1 MKYSESTVPA
11 VAVGILFLIACGEPS
26 NVQPARTLGDAG
38 TGGEDSSGQ
47 SGTPG
52 ASAAGA
58 PSHPDSDMDTDVDAD
73 EGTPVAEG
81 GGSCVLHID
90 CIAGTYCDL
99 NVCRQDCN
107 DEEPCGKGKKCSE
120 RGQCTVSG
128 DVETETPVLDH
139 AGSVSASPLAVELSE
154 SETTFEIAL
163 SSDSLEAVDY
173 RVEVKAPFL
182 RLLDSARA
190 SFEQETTLRFSVDP
204 TRVDPGVTAGSVL
217 VHTSL
222 GTLSIHP
229 SLRVGLSGS
238 YQGVLRYDAEWSPFG
253 EVSFV
258 LDIADDRGDL
268 KLQVDPQ
275 LSMTFPDNGSGAARG
290 RGIFTLSEGVNASVE
305 QAFSADYGGS
315 RNHFR
320 RALGQRVAFALKPES
335 GGALEGR
342 FTQTLYGVFSDPIEV
357 AGSVYLEPRE
367 LGRSVAVNDPVPVT
381 QPSLLAPSYPAP
393 SAVFPGWL
401 DSACGPSCTTMACI
415 QGFESPLFAPLAA
428 HLTGDSLEG
437 SDPLGDLA
445 KRCEADQALTSAAG
459 YRGGCAL
466 AAPLACAAEKVAG
479 AADLLLGDARI
490 AYNRLFARALAPS
503 LIVAQDHVVRALEA
517 SFVSGIQAEVLG
529 LEAARAALDPMLDF
543 ALSSGALHGL
553 RDLLAG
559 NPEGVTSDDPT
570 RSNYPAGRALARALY
585 VEHTLDAELARVDA
599 VRVSGNPEDEL
610 ASAQARGVLSLFE
623 AAALARVLEAWGR
636 PLGLGGESTGLLTV
650 ADRGFSDLRK
660 GALVFGV
667 ADGEVPMVYD
677 AARAPLGNFEQVLEL
692 RAAPSLEQFHADEA
706 AFLAQSRE
714 FESDTAAVNAELEGT
729 RRAFDD
735 QILAACGSNFDL
747 TALSADAGWERCGEG
762 GDGEVGELGLH
773 IEQALMSLSQANA
786 RLDGMQRKYDID
798 ERRLAETQGVHR
810 DSMRFVASTG
820 EELIGLA
827 LAEGVINMAQEA
839 LSIASNA
846 SLFNAGAPL
855 GEAAASAALEW
866 VRTGITAERQR
877 LQTAQELRALA
888 DASKLELIAGMAELQ
903 KQLIDMEQL
912 GLDIQQ
918 ATLGV
923 VQADVSR
930 RNALARAR
938 RAFDERTR
946 SLARIEQTRGL
957 DPFGRVLETRLA
969 LQAFGSRAAAQRWLM
984 RAARAL
990 EYEINTPLGAA
1001 LDRAVLGAYNS
1012 GEAAR
1017 LTRCLTNIRA
1027 EHAAAFGTAQEFTTE
1042 LSVREMLGIFG
1053 ARRDEVTG
1061 ETLSA
1066 GELFR
1071 AAVFTNENIDENGD
1085 VTVTFSTNLMPGNG
1099 LWSSNVCDDKVAR
1112 VQAQLV
1118 GDFQGDNEA
1127 ELHVQL
1133 SGGSVL
1139 RACGSGDLVNWE
1151 LESQARAVLQA
1162 GINDYGDAAPSTS
1175 LFGQSVARA
1184 SFTLVLPSA
1193 LSAPANADLDLE
1205 HLDDIVLKISHRAL
1219 PNGREASTLDTSCL
1233 GTVGAGG

>member
-1 MKYSESTVPA
+1 MKLRTSTLPLLA
-11 VAVGILFLIACGEPS
+11 SLSLACGG
-26 NVQPARTLGDAG
+26 PAPTEAIATPADAGAGGDASTENTGAAG
-38 TGGEDSSGQ
+38 T
-47 SGTPG
+47 
-52 ASAAGA
+52 SAAGT
-58 PSHPDSDMDTDVDAD
+58 PPVLDPDPDPDPN
-73 EGTPVAEG
+73 TPPLDDGRA
-81 GGSCVLHID
+81 CLLHID
-90 CIAGTYCDL
+90 CAAGNYCDL

-107 DEEPCGKGKKCSE
+107 DETPCENGAKCSD
-120 RGQCTVSG
+120 RGQCTASG
-128 DVETETPVLDH
+128 DVESEVPVLEHTGVVSATPV
-139 AGSVSASPLAVELSE
+139 AVELSE
-154 SETTFEIAL
+154 SDTSFEISLA
-163 SSDSLEAVDY
+163 SDSLEAVDY

-182 RLLDSARA
+182 RLLDPQRSAFRQA
-190 SFEQETTLRFSVDP
+190 ATLRFAVDS

-222 GTLSIHP
+222 GTLSVHP

-238 YQGVLRYDAEWSPFG
+238 YQGVLRYDADWSPFG
-253 EVSFV
+253 EVSIV
-258 LDIADDRGDL
+258 VDIQDDHGDL
-268 KLQVDPQ
+268 MLQVDPE
-275 LSMTFPDNGSGAARG
+275 LSMTFPENGSGAARG
-290 RGIFTLSEGVNASVE
+290 RGIYTLSEGVSASLE
-305 QAFSADYGGS
+305 QTLSEDYGGS

-320 RALGQRVAFALKPES
+320 RALGQRLSLALEPEA

-342 FTQTLYGVFSDPIEV
+342 FAQTLYGVFSDPIEV
-357 AGSVYLEPRE
+357 AGSIYLEPRE
-367 LGRSVAVNDPVPVT
+367 LGRTVAVSEPGSVT
-381 QPSLLAPSYPAP
+381 QPSLLAPSYPPA
-393 SAVFPGWL
+393 SAVFPGWS
-401 DSACGPSCTTMACI
+401 DSACGAPCTTVACI
-415 QGFESPLFAPLAA
+415 DNFESPLFASLASY
-428 HLTGDSLEG
+428 LTGGELEG
-437 SDPLGDLA
+437 TDPLGELA
-445 KRCEADQALTSAAG
+445 RECEIDQELTSSAG

-466 AAPLACAAEKVAG
+466 GAPLACAAQQIATQPGAALAG
-479 AADLLLGDARI
+479 AALADARV
-490 AYNRLFARALAPS
+490 AYNRLIARAFAPS

-517 SFVSGIQAEVLG
+517 SFVSGIQAEALG
-529 LEAARAALDPMLDF
+529 LESARAALDPMLDF
-543 ALSSGALHGL
+543 TLSSGSLHGL

-559 NPEGVTSDDPT
+559 NPEGVPSEDPT

-585 VEHTLDAELARVDA
+585 IEHTLDAELARVDA
-599 VRVSGNPEDEL
+599 VRVSGSQKDEL
-610 ASAQARGVLSLFE
+610 RNAQARGVLSLFE

-636 PLGLGGESTGLLTV
+636 PQGLGGESTGLLTV

-677 AARAPLGNFEQVLEL
+677 AARAPLDNFEQVLDL
-692 RAAPSLEQFHADEA
+692 RAAPSLEQFLADEA
-706 AFLAQSRE
+706 AFVAQSRE
-714 FESDTAAVNAELEGT
+714 FENDTAAVNAEIEGA

-735 QILAACGSNFDL
+735 QIVAACGESFDL
-747 TALSADAGWERCGEG
+747 TTLSADAGWEHCGEG
-762 GDGEVGELGLH
+762 GEGEIGELGLQ
-773 IEQALMSLSQANA
+773 IEQSLLSLSQANA
-786 RLDGMQRKYDID
+786 RLDGMQRKYEVD
-798 ERRLAETQGVHR
+798 ERRLAETQNVHR

-820 EELIGLA
+820 EELVGLV

-839 LSIASNA
+839 LAIASNA

-888 DASKLELIAGMAELQ
+888 DTSKIELIGGMAELQ

-946 SLARIEQTRGL
+946 SLARIEQGRGL

-969 LQAFGSRAAAQRWLM
+969 LQAFGSRATAQRWLM

-1012 GEAAR
+1012 SEAAR
-1017 LTRCLTNIRA
+1017 LRRCLTNIRA

-1042 LSVREMLGIFG
+1042 LSVREMLGILG
-1053 ARRDEVTG
+1053 PRNDEVTG

-1066 GELFR
+1066 GALFR

-1085 VTVTFSTNLMPGNG
+1085 VTVMFSTNLMPGNG
-1099 LWSSNVCDDKVAR
+1099 LWSSNVCGDKVAR

-1151 LESQARAVLQA
+1151 LDSQARAVLQA

-1205 HLDDIVLKISHRAL
+1205 HLDDIVLKITHRAL
-1219 PNGREASTLDTSCL
+1219 PHQGAASTLDTACL
-1233 GTVGAGG
+1233 GSVGAGG

>member
-1 MKYSESTVPA
+1 MKHLESPLPA
-11 VAVGILFLIACGEPS
+11 LSLGISLLVACGGPS
-26 NVQPARTLGDAG
+26 HTRPIPALADAG
-38 TGGEDSSGQ
+38 AAGADAQGNTGAAGM
-47 SGTPG
+47 P
-52 ASAAGA
+52 AAGA
-58 PSHPDSDMDTDVDAD
+58 PSNTEPDRDV
-73 EGTPVAEG
+73 EVPPVEG
-81 GGSCVLHID
+81 GRSCVLHID
-90 CIAGTYCDL
+90 CVAGTYCDL

-107 DEEPCGKGKKCSE
+107 TEEPCERGETCSP
-120 RGQCTVSG
+120 RGQCTASG
-128 DVETETPVLDH
+128 DVESERPVLDH
-139 AGSVSASPLAVELSE
+139 AGSVTASPLAIELDEADTS
-154 SETTFEIAL
+154 FELAL
-163 SSDSLEAVDY
+163 SSDSLEAVEY

-182 RLLDSARA
+182 RLLDAARS
-190 SFEQETTLRFSVDP
+190 SFEHATTLRFAVDP
-204 TRVDPGVTAGSVL
+204 TQVDPGVTAGNVL

-222 GTLSIHP
+222 GTLSAHP

-238 YQGVLRYDAEWSPFG
+238 YQGVLRYDADWAPFG
-253 EVSFV
+253 EVSLV
-258 LDIADDRGDL
+258 VDIADEHGDL
-268 KLQVDPQ
+268 KLQIDPE
-275 LSMTFPDNGSGAARG
+275 LSMTFPDTGSGAARG
-290 RGIFTLSEGVNASVE
+290 RGIYTLSEGVSASVE
-305 QAFSADYGGS
+305 QALSADYGGT

-320 RALGQRVAFALKPES
+320 RALGQRLSFALRPET

-342 FTQTLYGVFSDPIEV
+342 FTQTLYGLFSDPVEV
-357 AGSVYLEPRE
+357 AGSVYLEPRQ
-367 LGRSVAVNDPVPVT
+367 LGRAIAVSDPGPVT
-381 QPSLLAPSYPAP
+381 QPTLLAPSYPAA
-393 SAVFPGWL
+393 SSVFPGWL
-401 DSACGPSCTTMACI
+401 DSACQPACTTLTCI
-415 QGFESPLFAPLAA
+415 ESFESPLFAPLAL
-428 HLTGDSLEG
+428 HLTGGSLEG
-437 SDPLGDLA
+437 TDPLGDLA
-445 KRCEADQALTSAAG
+445 LECEGDQALSSSVG
-459 YRGGCAL
+459 YRGRCAL
-466 AAPLACAAEKVAG
+466 GAPLACAAQRLASAVSAPL
-479 AADLLLGDARI
+479 ADARN

-503 LIVAQDHVVRALEA
+503 VIVAQNHVVRALEA

-529 LEAARAALDPMLDF
+529 LEAARNALDPMLDF

-553 RDLLAG
+553 RDFLAG
-559 NPEGVTSDDPT
+559 NPEGVLSEDPT

-585 VEHTLDAELARVDA
+585 IEHTLDAELARIDA
-599 VRVSGNPEDEL
+599 VRPNGSADDERT
-610 ASAQARGVLSLFE
+610 SAQARGVLSLFE
-623 AAALARVLEAWGR
+623 AAALARILEAWGH
-636 PLGLGGESTGLLTV
+636 PAGLGGESTGLLTV
-650 ADRGFSDLRK
+650 ADRGFSDLRN

-677 AARAPLGNFEQVLEL
+677 SAHAPLGNFEQVLDL

-706 AFLAQSRE
+706 AFLGQSRE
-714 FESDTAAVNAELEGT
+714 FEADTAALNAEIEGA

-735 QILAACGSNFDL
+735 QILSACGPSFELATLSGDL
-747 TALSADAGWERCGEG
+747 GWERCGEA
-762 GDGEVGELGLH
+762 GEGEIGELGLQ
-773 IEQALMSLSQANA
+773 IEQALLSLSQANA
-786 RLDGMQRKYDID
+786 RLDGMQRKYEVD

-810 DSMRFVASTG
+810 DTMRFVASTG
-820 EELIGLA
+820 EQLIGLT

-877 LQTAQELRALA
+877 LNTAQELRAVA
-888 DASKLELIAGMAELQ
+888 DASKVELIAGMAELQ

-923 VQADVSR
+923 LQADTSR

-938 RAFDERTR
+938 RAFDERSR
-946 SLARIEQTRGL
+946 SLARIEQNRGL

-990 EYEINTPLGAA
+990 EYEINTPLGSA

-1012 GEAAR
+1012 NEAAR
-1017 LTRCLTNIRA
+1017 LQRCLKNIRA

-1042 LSVREMLGIFG
+1042 LSVREMLGITG
-1053 ARRDEVTG
+1053 PREDEATG

-1066 GELFR
+1066 GDLFR
-1071 AAVFTNENIDENGD
+1071 ATVFTNEHIDDEGN

-1127 ELHVQL
+1127 ELHVL
-1133 SGGSVL
+1133 LAGGSVL
-1139 RACGSGDLVNWE
+1139 RACGSEDLVNWE

-1184 SFTLVLPSA
+1184 SFALVLPSA
-1193 LSAPANADLDLE
+1193 LSAPANADLDFAR
-1205 HLDDIVLKISHRAL
+1205 LDDIVLKITHRAL
-1219 PNGREASTLDTSCL
+1219 PSHGATATLDTSCL